1 MFFQMKHLYF
11 CTYFDLNYLPYAKL
25 LSKSLLKHNKNI
37 TLFIVCMDKELFSIL
52 EKEPIINTVVY
63 SHDELIDYRPRLKKI
78 KKERSSVEYF
88 FTCSA
93 QVCDFVFYKNPE
105 IGLLNYV
112 DSDLYFFSPLNPL
125 IDELGKASIGII
137 EHKFHWLN
145 KSKKKYGSFNVGWI
159 SFRNDKVGR
168 QCVSDWAMQ
177 CMDWC
182 YQKLEHGKYA
192 DQKYL
197 DHWPKKYPN
206 LKILKHKGANVAIWN
221 VRNYKLKLVK
231 EMILI
236 DNQPLIF
243 YHFAGLRQL
252 NVNKF
257 KTNLSSYY
265 VSTKGVLLNNIYQP
279 YIKQLLENMDKPN
292 VKFIKEMKHTN
303 LVSLI
308 KKFVAKLKQLAFNDI
323 IQLYKT

>member
-1 MFFQMKHLYF
+1 MRHLHF

-25 LSKSLLKHNKNI
+25 LSKSLFKYNKSI
-37 TLFIVCMDKELFSIL
+37 TLFIVCMDKEVLNIL
-52 EKEPIINTVVY
+52 NREPILNSVVY
-63 SHDELIDYRPRLKKI
+63 SHNELINFKPRLKKI
-78 KKERSSVEYF
+78 KNERSKAEYF

-93 QVCDFVFYKNPE
+93 QVCDFVFDKNPD
-105 IGLLNYV
+105 IKLLNYV
-112 DSDLYFFSPLNPL
+112 DCDLYFYNSLKPLFA
-125 IDELGKASIGII
+125 ELGNASVGII

-145 KSKKKYGSFNVGWI
+145 KSKRKYGRFNVGWI

-168 QCVSDWAMQ
+168 QCVSDWATQ

-182 YQKLEHGKYA
+182 YQKLEYGKYA

-197 DHWPKKYPN
+197 DQWPKKYPG
-206 LKILKHKGANVAIWN
+206 LKILKHKGANLAIWN
-221 VRNYKLKLVK
+221 LKNYKLNFTKGL
-231 EMILI
+231 ILI
-236 DNQPLIF
+236 DNQPLLF

-252 NVNKF
+252 DAKTF

-265 VSTKGVLLNNIYQP
+265 ISLKGVLLNNIYIP
-279 YIKQLLENMDKPN
+279 YINQLLEIMDKTN

-308 KKFVAKLKQLAFNDI
+308 RKFVAKLKQLVFKDI
-323 IQLYKT
+323 IQV